1 MTGITLNSHWNVC
14 HVISPIGHREFTI
27 SKPVFKCCLFVLCS
41 ASPICSIIHVLI
53 CVLGYSSTR
62 AFSFIETMY
71 SKTVSGYI
79 YIYTVHPN
87 QMDSCR
93 SNPKLF
99 SNNHQIAVSN
109 MHTTWWKM
117 PGNKNYNNWPCYH
130 RNLHDRTNYQIHEW
144 YMYIYSS
151 W

>member
-1 MTGITLNSHWNVC
+1 MFVMWYLLLGIESSPSLSQCSNAASLFCVQHLQYARLSMFWYAYLVIAQLVHFLSLKQCTLKLWV
-14 HVISPIGHREFTI
+14 
-27 SKPVFKCCLFVLCS
+27 
-41 ASPICSIIHVLI
+41 A
-53 CVLGYSSTR
+53 
-62 AFSFIETMY
+62 
-71 SKTVSGYI
+71 I

-87 QMDSCR
+87 QMDSCH

-109 MHTTWWKM
+109 MHTTWWKV

-144 YMYIYSS
+144 YMYMYSS